1 MRAVN
6 LLPKETGRRGGTKLA
21 KPVAIT
27 GIAGL
32 VFVTAL
38 LGLLFSGAHGKVKSR
53 QLELAEKKAELA
65 AIPVPTQSQVQQ
77 QDALVADKQARVT
90 ALNLAL
96 SKRVAW
102 DRVLREFAL
111 VLPDDVW
118 LQTLSATAPLTAT
131 ATATPSSASSASASA
146 STPVSTSSSP
156 APTTS
161 LVGALGFNIEGYTY
175 SHEAV
180 ARLLTRLS
188 VVPDLQQVQL
198 LTSEQSKLG
207 SRNVIHFTI
216 AANVRAPGASS

>member
-6 LLPKETGRRGGTKLA
+6 LLPKEESRGRGPELP

-27 GIAGL
+27 SIAGL
-32 VFVTAL
+32 TLVLAL
-38 LGLLFSGAHGKVKSR
+38 LGLLFVNAHGTVTSR
-53 QLELAEKKAELA
+53 QGELAEKQQELA
-65 AIPVPTQSQVQQ
+65 AIPVPAQNQLQQ

-90 ALNLAL
+90 ALNAAL
-96 SKRVAW
+96 SRRVAW

-118 LQTLSATAPLTAT
+118 LLNLAAHSPVSAATTAVTAAASTPSSSASVTAT
-131 ATATPSSASSASASA
+131 A
-146 STPVSTSSSP
+146 
-156 APTTS
+156 
-161 LVGALGFNIEGYTY
+161 LGFTIEGYTY

-188 VVPDLQQVQL
+188 LVPDLQQVQL
-198 LTSEQSKLG
+198 VKSEQAKLG
-207 SRNVIHFTI
+207 SRSIVHFSI